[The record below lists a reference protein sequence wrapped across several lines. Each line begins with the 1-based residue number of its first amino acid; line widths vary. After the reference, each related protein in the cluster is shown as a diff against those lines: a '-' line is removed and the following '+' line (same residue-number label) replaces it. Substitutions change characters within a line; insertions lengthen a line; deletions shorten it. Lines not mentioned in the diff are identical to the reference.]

1 MNNMKKVFS
10 KSIEYLA
17 AVSMMCAKVLS
28 TCFALTGA
36 IVFIDPYEL
45 AMVEEVGDIDRL
57 VRFSFMTCMPVW
69 IGVLVSK
76 AIRIF
81 ETEESGANR
90 WKQLLSKVAV
100 YAAALALVFL
110 AVYSGGTETERIKII
125 FALVLPGVAIRIV
138 QHAV

>member
-1 MNNMKKVFS
+1 MKKVLS
-10 KSIEYLA
+10 KSVEYLA
-17 AVSMMCAKVLS
+17 AVSTMCAKVLS
-28 TCFALTGA
+28 TCFALAGA
-36 IVFIDPYEL
+36 KVFIDPYEL

-57 VRFSFMTCMPVW
+57 VRFSFMTCMSGW

-125 FALVLPGVAIRIV
+125 FALVLPGVVIRLV
-138 QHAV
+138 QRVG